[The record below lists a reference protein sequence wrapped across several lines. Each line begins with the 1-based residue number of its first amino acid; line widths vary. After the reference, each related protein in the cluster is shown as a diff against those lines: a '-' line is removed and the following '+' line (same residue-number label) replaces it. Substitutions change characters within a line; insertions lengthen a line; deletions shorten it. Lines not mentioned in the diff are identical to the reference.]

1 LRGRG
6 RGTQSYDKSIV
17 ECYYYHK
24 LGHYQFECPSKEKKA
39 NFTKTQKEMLLMTY
53 MDNNKAIREDVWFLD
68 SGYSNH
74 MCGKKEL
81 FIDLDQS
88 FRQSIKLGN
97 NSNMVVKGKS
107 NMRFQ
112 SNGISQTITEVFYI
126 LKLKNNLLSIGQLQ
140 EKGLVIMFN
149 MENVKFIIMR
159 RV

>member
-1 LRGRG
+1 M
-6 RGTQSYDKSIV
+6 V
-17 ECYYYHK
+17 
-24 LGHYQFECPSKEKKA
+24 
-39 NFTKTQKEMLLMTY
+39 
-53 MDNNKAIREDVWFLD
+53 LD